1 MCMWQGYSCMLF
13 KLLTNSLGKNIC
25 DTFINFIKGTV
36 LGGILIFKE
45 SGCRNDWL
53 KEALK

>member
-45 SGCRNDWL
+45 SECRNDWL
-53 KEALK
+53 KEGLK